1 MFFRNSRRFFGLK
14 SIRRK
19 RGDEV
24 ITQAFTFIAAVE
36 CIIQLGAKPILV
48 DCDES
53 FNMDPVDLKKITNKT
68 KCIMPVHMLGE
79 PANMKSILKVAKQSK
94 IPILEDACESFGA
107 KFSKNYLGTIGDSGF
122 FSLDFGKIITSGEG
136 GFVVTN
142 NKKHSEMIK
151 ALRDHGHENKK
162 NIHRGLDK
170 AIASGFNYRMSELQ
184 AAVAISQLKKIK
196 KILNIKKRNKLI
208 LKKKILNELNNKV
221 KIRFCHDEN
230 NEQFDH
236 LVMIFKSKILA
247 KKIYKVLKKTI

>member
-1 MFFRNSRRFFGLK
+1 
-14 SIRRK
+14 
-19 RGDEV
+19 
-24 ITQAFTFIAAVE
+24 
-36 CIIQLGAKPILV
+36 
-48 DCDES
+48 
-53 FNMDPVDLKKITNKT
+53 
-68 KCIMPVHMLGE
+68 
-79 PANMKSILKVAKQSK
+79 
-94 IPILEDACESFGA
+94 
-107 KFSKNYLGTIGDSGF
+107 
-122 FSLDFGKIITSGEG
+122 
-136 GFVVTN
+136 
-142 NKKHSEMIK
+142 MIK

-247 KKIYKVLKKTI
+247 KKIYKVLKKNNINTGILPVAMRWHYAGYGDIFGKITLIEELSIIN